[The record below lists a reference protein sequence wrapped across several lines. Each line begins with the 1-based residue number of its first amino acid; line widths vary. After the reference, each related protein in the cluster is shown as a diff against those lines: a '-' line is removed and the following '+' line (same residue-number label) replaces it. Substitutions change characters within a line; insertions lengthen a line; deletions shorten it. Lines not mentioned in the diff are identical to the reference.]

1 MDNNADADNYLNDN
15 EIEQKLKESND
26 KIVRMFRELFS
37 SPNGQIVLNQLL
49 TDLRYFDECK
59 TEDDT
64 ALSNYAKFLIKER
77 LGVNVN
83 KKLPPVYYKQ
93 ADYRRYLWKARKLI
107 TRHKQ
112 AERRIITAQITQLK
126 ILWAE

>member
-15 EIEQKLKESND
+15 EIEQKLKENND

-77 LGVNVN
+77 LGVNLN
-83 KKLPPVYYKQ
+83 KK
-93 ADYRRYLWKARKLI
+93 
-107 TRHKQ
+107 
-112 AERRIITAQITQLK
+112 ITASLLQAGGL
-126 ILWAE
+126 